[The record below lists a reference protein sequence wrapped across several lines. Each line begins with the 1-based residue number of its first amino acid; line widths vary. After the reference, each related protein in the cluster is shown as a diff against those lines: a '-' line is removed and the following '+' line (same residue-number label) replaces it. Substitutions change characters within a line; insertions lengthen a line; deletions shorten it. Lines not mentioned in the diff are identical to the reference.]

1 VLSGGPGVNLL
12 DGGSGFDTVTYVWN
26 GAGGISASLPWGV
39 VSGPGFSDQLIGIE
53 CLVGSNW
60 NDVILGRNGVN
71 DWLDGGAGGDEI
83 YGYTGSDRI
92 VGGAGNDL
100 LSGGPDA
107 DVFAFLLGFG
117 RDVINDFQA
126 TGAAHDV
133 IEFSRSVFADF
144 NAVQARSVQSG
155 ANVAITYDASNTILL
170 QNVALAN
177 LDSSD
182 FFFV

>member
-1 VLSGGPGVNLL
+1 VWSGG
-12 DGGSGFDTVTYVWN
+12 
-26 GAGGISASLPWGV
+26 GGISASLPWGQ
-39 VSGPGFSDQLIGIE
+39 VSGPGFLDQLIGIE

-71 DWLDGGAGGDEI
+71 DWLEGGGGGDEI
-83 YGYTGSDRI
+83 YGYTGTDRI
-92 VGGAGNDL
+92 VGGSGNDL

-117 RDVINDFQA
+117 RDVISDFQA
-126 TGAAHDV
+126 TGVAHDV